1 MLLPRG
7 GRRDGLRAGV
17 APCHG
22 HAVEIPLPALA
33 AVVLAAFT
41 VETALGFGA
50 TVITVALAGLV
61 APIES
66 VLPAFVPANVA
77 LSAYVAARYRGD
89 IDRRVLLG
97 RVLPLMGLGLPVGLL
112 VFQRL
117 GSSRLQLGF
126 GLFVALLAAF
136 ELVARRRPD
145 RPPPGRAAGGVLLIA
160 AGIIH
165 GVFATGGPL
174 VVYVL
179 GRELGD
185 KARFRATL
193 SALWLALNLAL
204 CVSYAAAGRLHGK
217 TLATSATL
225 LVPLVAGI
233 GLGELVHR
241 RVPEKTFRVLIF
253 ALLWVAGVL
262 LAARAAGR

>member
-1 MLLPRG
+1 
-7 GRRDGLRAGV
+7 
-17 APCHG
+17 
-22 HAVEIPLPALA
+22 VEIPLPALA

-77 LSAYVAARYRGD
+77 LSAYITVRYRGD
-89 IDRRVLLG
+89 VDRSMLLG
-97 RVLPLMGLGLPVGLL
+97 RVLPLMGLGLPIGLL
-112 VFQRL
+112 VFRSL
-117 GSSRLQLGF
+117 GSARLQLGF
-126 GLFVALLAAF
+126 GLFVALLSAF
-136 ELVARRRPD
+136 ELVALRRPE
-145 RPPPGRAAGGVLLIA
+145 RPPPGRAAGGLLLVA

-174 VVYVL
+174 AVYVL
-179 GRELGD
+179 GRELRD

-204 CVSYAAAGRLHGK
+204 CVSYAAAGRLHAK
-217 TLATSATL
+217 TLGTSAAL
-225 LVPLVAGI
+225 LVPLLAGI
-233 GLGELVHR
+233 GLGEIVHR
-241 RVPEKTFRVLIF
+241 KVPEKAFRVLLF

-262 LAARAAGR
+262 LAVRAG